1 MQCINCLDR
10 FDLSSDIF
18 MPERKFIMGSIDT
31 ILNSMRGHH
40 LNQTRQ
46 APVKTLPVWQ
56 LVWRWY
62 CRCIDFNRSRREL
75 RDLSDHELADI
86 GISREQAMTEADR
99 WLKLRV

>member
-1 MQCINCLDR
+1 
-10 FDLSSDIF
+10 
-18 MPERKFIMGSIDT
+18 MGAMDT
-31 ILNSMRGHH
+31 ILNSMRGQH

-46 APVKTLPVWQ
+46 SPVKTLPVWL

-62 CRCIDFNRSRREL
+62 CRCVDFNRSREQL

-99 WLKLRV
+99 WPKLRV